1 MSNDNFDVII
11 AILKYLDES
20 MDEERIDFS
29 KVNADALEISEPRYN
44 RILSIMIDE
53 GYITGLTSVPIAGQT
68 YDSYKAIDPRLTMY
82 GIQTLNDNTLS
93 AKALKFARAIK
104 EWIPG
109 Y

>member
-20 MDEERIDFS
+20 MDDERIDFS
-29 KVNADALEISEPRYN
+29 NVNAEALGISEPRYN
-44 RILSIMIDE
+44 RILSIMLEE
-53 GYITGLTSVPIAGQT
+53 GYITGLAKVPMMGQT
-68 YDSYKAIDPRLTMY
+68 YNSYKAMDPRLTMY
-82 GIQTLNDNTLS
+82 GVQTLNDNKLS
-93 AKALKFARAIK
+93 AKALNFAKAIK